1 MCLLLFFFLNNCVD
15 LTSAGLNSASK
26 GSGNQEVSY
35 INKDDFSSFISFI
48 LFLFLP
54 LWKKQSTSEK
64 KNFGEKYN
72 LGLQESDRKMYNL
85 KRIKLQKR
93 DAFAFKFLQ
102 YQEI

>member
-1 MCLLLFFFLNNCVD
+1 MTFHPLFLLFCFCFFAFV
-15 LTSAGLNSASK
+15 
-26 GSGNQEVSY
+26 E
-35 INKDDFSSFISFI
+35 
-48 LFLFLP
+48 
-54 LWKKQSTSEK
+54 KKQSTSEK

>member
-1 MCLLLFFFLNNCVD
+1 MTFHPLFLLFCFC
-15 LTSAGLNSASK
+15 
-26 GSGNQEVSY
+26 
-35 INKDDFSSFISFI
+35 
-48 LFLFLP
+48 FLP
-54 LWKKQSTSEK
+54 LWKKKQSTSEK

-85 KRIKLQKR
+85 KRIKVQKR